1 MTKKY
6 ETNKLSHA
14 KNFQHLEIKE
24 GTYTKAIVDNYAAYK
39 KELQAMD
46 IKLFDQV
53 LFQRDSKLLLDAAL

>member
-1 MTKKY
+1 M
-6 ETNKLSHA
+6 
-14 KNFQHLEIKE
+14 EIKE
-24 GTYTKAIVDNYAAYK
+24 GTYIKAIVDNYAAYK